1 MKILLTIIFAA
12 FVLTNKITEASNL
25 RGDPDHKRRLADVY
39 HTLTA
44 ADLGTFCQR

>member
-1 MKILLTIIFAA
+1 MKILLTIFAA

-25 RGDPDHKRRLADVY
+25 RGDTGHKRSLADVY

-44 ADLGTFCQR
+44 ADLGTCCRH